1 MSALL
6 DSSRDGHILHLAL
19 NRPAKRNALDSA
31 LCRDLVEALESADA
45 DPDIH
50 TILLSAA
57 GKSFCAGMDLAEA
70 AAPPDASDIDTLHE
84 RLFTAGARLATPI
97 VAAVHGAALA
107 GGTGLVANCH
117 VVVAAPDATFG
128 LTEVRIGLWPFLVF
142 RACAA
147 AMGERRT
154 LELSL
159 TGRIFPAAE
168 AREYGLVHEIAGDPL
183 ARAAEVAR
191 QIAAY
196 SHVAIRK
203 GLETVHRSR
212 GRTAQQAGQIARA
225 AREEV
230 FQSPGFHQAI
240 GSFLETRSPGP
251 RPPPPDA
258 GDRREPPS

>member
-6 DSSRDGHILHLAL
+6 DCSRDGRILHLTL

-31 LCRDLVEALESADA
+31 LCRDLVEAFEAADA

-50 TILLSAA
+50 AILLSGA

-70 AAPPDASDIDTLHE
+70 AAPPDACDIDTLHE
-84 RLFTAGARLATPI
+84 RLFTAGARLSTPI

-117 VVVAAPDATFG
+117 VVFAAPDATFG

-159 TGRIFPAAE
+159 TGRILAAAE
-168 AREYGLVHEIAGDPL
+168 AREFGLVHEIAGDPL
-183 ARAAEVAR
+183 ARAVEVAR
-191 QIAAY
+191 QIAAF
-196 SHVAIRK
+196 SPVAIRK

-212 GRTAQQAGQIARA
+212 GMTIEQAGQVARA
-225 AREEV
+225 ARNEV

-240 GSFLETRSPGP
+240 RSFLETRSPGP
-251 RPPPPDA
+251 RPPTA
-258 GDRREPPS
+258 DRRERSEPS